1 LLSSAFEAHL
11 AQLSLQQ
18 NDDMRKI
25 SAGAAM
31 IVVPTLIAG
40 IYGMNFTHMPELDWR
55 FGYPFAL
62 LLMGGV
68 ITGMW
73 IFFRRSGWF

>member
-1 LLSSAFEAHL
+1 
-11 AQLSLQQ
+11 
-18 NDDMRKI
+18 
-25 SAGAAM
+25 
-31 IVVPTLIAG
+31 
-40 IYGMNFTHMPELDWR
+40 MPELDWR

-68 ITGMW
+68 IAGMW